1 MKVIFSIRYVVL
13 AAFVVFLFSFLSLAN
28 AQTLG
33 GTYVNLYGST
43 RTCNTTYQNTNT
55 YWLLVNAGD
64 TTLVTV
70 NSYRS
75 WFMGT
80 TTFTNAGDAGSYN
93 VSANRV
99 ALNYYVNTY
108 AYVPPNV
115 YYHFYCG
122 GDTAA
127 TYWYERP
134 FYGFSQASSTSTT
147 TQETVIN
154 IDLASTTQAIN
165 DFRDYLTFPIGL
177 IIFIMSI
184 ALFRFIIMPSL
195 KYV

>member
-1 MKVIFSIRYVVL
+1 MKVIFTLRFATI
-13 AAFVVFLFSFLSLAN
+13 AAIAVFFFSLFVSAN

-43 RTCNTTYQNTNT
+43 RTCNTTYQNTNS

-64 TTLVTV
+64 TTLVTA

-80 TTFTNAGDAGSYN
+80 TTFTNAGDSGSYN
-93 VSANRV
+93 VGANRV
-99 ALNYYVNTY
+99 QLNYYINTY
-108 AYVPPNV
+108 VYVPPSV
-115 YYHFYCG
+115 YYHFYCA
-122 GDTAA
+122 GDNAA

-154 IDLASTTQAIN
+154 VDLASTTQAIN
-165 DFRDYLTFPIGL
+165 DLRDYLTFPIGL
-177 IIFIMSI
+177 IVFILSI

-195 KYV
+195 RYV